1 MFVIKFLD
9 SKFKDNIKR
18 YILQCVLATISIMFI
33 LLFLNYFV
41 YTTIIASLGATTF
54 IVFTMPK
61 THSAKG
67 KNILGG
73 YTLGIIFGIIF
84 HLLSIFLIEII
95 ETINLNTLYM
105 ITGAL
110 SVGATMF
117 VMTITNT
124 EHPPAVGM
132 ALSLI
137 LTPWD
142 FKTLFFV
149 YLCIILMIIVKKSL
163 ENYLIDLQ

>member
-1 MFVIKFLD
+1 MIIIFFD

-18 YILQCVLATISIMFI
+18 YIFQCILATISIMFI

-61 THSAKG
+61 THSAQT

-73 YTLGIIFGIIF
+73 YTLGIVFGIIF
-84 HLLSIFLIEII
+84 HLISIFLIDII
-95 ETINLNTLYM
+95 DSINLHTLYM

-110 SVGATMF
+110 SVGVTSF
-117 VMTITNT
+117 IMTITNT

-137 LTPWD
+137 LTPWE

-149 YLCIILMIIVKKSL
+149 YLCIILMIVVKKL
-163 ENYLIDLQ
+163 LKKQLIDLQ

>member
-1 MFVIKFLD
+1 
-9 SKFKDNIKR
+9 
-18 YILQCVLATISIMFI
+18 MFI
-33 LLFLNYFV
+33 LLFLNHFV

-61 THSAKG
+61 THSAKS
-67 KNILGG
+67 KNIIGG
-73 YTLGIIFGIIF
+73 YTIGIIFGIIF
-84 HLLSIFLIEII
+84 YFISLFLIDII
-95 ETINLNTLYM
+95 KNINLHTIYM

-110 SVGATMF
+110 SVGVTMF

-149 YLCIILMIIVKKSL
+149 YLCIILMIIVKRLLK
-163 ENYLIDLQ
+163 NHLIDLQ